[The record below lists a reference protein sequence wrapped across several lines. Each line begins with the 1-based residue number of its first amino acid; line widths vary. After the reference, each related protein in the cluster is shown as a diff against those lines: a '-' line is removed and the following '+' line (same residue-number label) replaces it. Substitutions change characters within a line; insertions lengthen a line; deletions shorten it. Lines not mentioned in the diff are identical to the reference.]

1 MTGGPNSVT
10 MREMAA
16 LHIYTSTISDGAM
29 KSTDGH
35 YASVL
40 PARQTFLEKHAIA
53 PADTTLVQL
62 AYEGDDYTRYQTVAD
77 HDRGDGIVRPASI
90 ISDALVTTRPG
101 HALFL
106 PLADCI
112 GAVIH
117 DPTRNILMLSHL
129 GRHNLEQDGGKRS
142 IEYLVGEHN
151 VRPENLTV
159 WLSPAAG
166 GNNYP
171 LYSFDSRSLHD
182 VAIEQLLA
190 AGGIDRSNIARSD
203 IDTTTHPDYYSH
215 SQAIKDRGPHGR
227 FAVIAVLS

>member
-1 MTGGPNSVT
+1 MTEKFCSVKIKGMT
-10 MREMAA
+10 S
-16 LHIYTSTISDGAM
+16 LHIYTSTVSDGSM

-40 PARQTFLEKHAIA
+40 PIRQTFLEKYTLA

-62 AYEGDDYTRYQTVAD
+62 AYEGDDYTRYQTVTD

-117 DPTRNILMLSHL
+117 DSSQNILMLSHL
-129 GRHNLEQDGGKRS
+129 GRHNVEQHGGKKS
-142 IEYLVGEHN
+142 IEYLVSEHG
-151 VRPENLTV
+151 VTPENLTV

-166 GNNYP
+166 GDNYP
-171 LYSFDSRSLHD
+171 LYSFDNRSLHD
-182 VAIEQLLA
+182 VAIEQLVA
-190 AGGIDRSNIARSD
+190 AGVDTNNIARSD

-227 FAVIAVLS
+227 FAVIAMLS